1 MKHDFG
7 NLTSFYD
14 NEFEEYLMMIETVLN
29 KAIPLINQDN
39 KMELADILESIYTKM
54 FAHYDIHLDHNLNAK
69 KLLDILRKSY
79 IEAGL
84 SERGRKKF
92 YEQQNLIFD
101 SQNINAFSWNKIQS
115 VYSMAALWMTKK
127 DVEEDFCEF
136 SN

>member
-1 MKHDFG
+1 
-7 NLTSFYD
+7 
-14 NEFEEYLMMIETVLN
+14 
-29 KAIPLINQDN
+29 
-39 KMELADILESIYTKM
+39 MELADILESIYTKM
-54 FAHYDIHLDHNLNAK
+54 FAHYDIHLDHNPNAK

-136 SN
+136 SNNKELNFRKWIYINLLVYKYTFYVAYGQ